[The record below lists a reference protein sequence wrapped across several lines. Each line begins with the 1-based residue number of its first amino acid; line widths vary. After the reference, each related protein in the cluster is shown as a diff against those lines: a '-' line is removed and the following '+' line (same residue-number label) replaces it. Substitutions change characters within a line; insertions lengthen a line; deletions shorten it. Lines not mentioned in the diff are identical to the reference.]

1 MHHYLN
7 TPEILNRRLVQLLNR
22 HDPELAGELRKKSI
36 RIKIRP
42 RLRWQDKY
50 LLVLAAILLSLLLLA
65 TTTAKADEAWGMQF
79 SEGDRLVDAVALST
93 SIEIEVI
100 GSQARVEVLQSFHNQ
115 SDQWVEASYRFPLPD
130 EAAVDQLKIEV
141 GGRVLVGEIQE
152 KQLAE
157 KIYQQA
163 KQNGQTTSLVRQEKD
178 HQFHTKLANIGPG
191 EVIKVKIGF
200 LQPVL
205 LADGQFRL
213 RLPMTFTPT
222 YNPNT
227 LLSGEDLSSSHTDS
241 TDSEPYGQ
249 ELMVSINLLT
259 DFELAELTST
269 YHAINV
275 HETRQGYFIILEDES
290 QSGHL
295 QYADRDFE
303 LVWRLQPQDE
313 PLASVLTWEDDDG
326 FYAQLQ
332 LIPPATDFLDERPRE
347 VIFIIDT
354 SGSMAGI
361 PMHQARQALTVG
373 LDQLRAEDRFNIIRF
388 SSDAKSLFTEPQA
401 ASQSNLASARTEV
414 SQLDADGGTNIQ
426 PALELALSNVSTDH
440 YLQQIIFITDGAVG
454 NESEIYQYLH
464 EQLEDTRLFTVA
476 IGAAPNSWFMRKA
489 AEIGR
494 GSYTHIGKLEEI
506 TERMALL
513 WQRISKPALE
523 DVCIDWGQHAESYP
537 AVIPDLYAGDSL
549 FVTARLNH
557 PVTEVTIC
565 GQLNGLG
572 WEYTQP
578 LPQQHA
584 NADIARLWAR
594 KKIET
599 INDNQLL
606 GLPFTE
612 AREQILDVALQYS
625 LLSRFTALVA
635 VDPEPAR
642 NTTESLSR
650 SEVASLQP
658 KTMQLQ
664 LAQGSLGWQ
673 LQLLLGLISLLVS
686 AGMFWR
692 SGVGKND

>member
-7 TPEILNRRLVQLLNR
+7 TPETLNRRLTQLLNR
-22 HDPELAGELRKKSI
+22 HDPELAGELRNKSI
-36 RIKIRP
+36 SIKIRQ

-50 LLVLAAILLSLLLLA
+50 LLVLAVILLSLLLLA
-65 TTTAKADEAWGMQF
+65 SATAKADETWGMQF
-79 SEGDRLVDAVALST
+79 SQDNQLIDAVALNT

-100 GSQARVEVLQSFHNQ
+100 GSQARVEVLQSFHNT

-130 EAAVDQLKIEV
+130 SAAVDQLKIEV
-141 GGRVLVGEIQE
+141 GGRILVGEIQE
-152 KQLAE
+152 KQAAE

-163 KQNGQTTSLVRQEKD
+163 KQNGQTASLVRQEKD

-191 EVIKVKIGF
+191 EVVKVKIGF

-205 LADGQFRL
+205 LVDGQFRL

-222 YNPNT
+222 YHPNT
-227 LLSGEDLSSSHTDS
+227 LLLAESISSPQI
-241 TDSEPYGQ
+241 EPADGDPHEQ
-249 ELMVSINLLT
+249 SLMVSINLLT

-275 HETRQGYFIILEDES
+275 HETQQGYFIILENDS

-313 PLASVLTWEDDDG
+313 PVASVLTWEDDDG

-332 LIPPATDFLDERPRE
+332 LIPSATDFLDERPRE

-354 SGSMAGI
+354 SGSMAGV
-361 PMHQARQALTVG
+361 PMHQARQALAVG
-373 LDQLRAEDRFNIIRF
+373 LGQLRAEDRFNIIRF
-388 SSDAKSLFTEPQA
+388 SSDAESLFTQPQA
-401 ASQSNLASARTEV
+401 ATADNLANARTAIL
-414 SQLDADGGTNIQ
+414 QLDANGGTNMQ
-426 PALELALSNVSTDH
+426 PALELALNTASAGH

-454 NESEIYQYLH
+454 NESEIYQYLF
-464 EQLEDTRLFTVA
+464 EKLEDTRLFTVA

-506 TERMALL
+506 TERMVLL

-523 DVCIDWGQHAESYP
+523 NVCIDWGQHAESYP

-549 FVTARLNH
+549 FVTARLDG

-565 GQLNGLG
+565 GDLNGQN

-599 INDNQLL
+599 ISDNQLL

-612 AREQILDVALQYS
+612 MREQILDVALQYG
-625 LLSRFTALVA
+625 LLSQFTALVA

-642 NTTESLSR
+642 AMTDNLSQ
-650 SEVASLQP
+650 SKVASLQP
-658 KTMQLQ
+658 NTMQLQ

-673 LQLLLGLISLLVS
+673 LQLILGLLSLLISV
-686 AGMFWR
+686 GMFWR
-692 SGVGKND
+692 SGVGKNE

>member
-7 TPEILNRRLVQLLNR
+7 TPEILNRRLTQLLNR

-65 TTTAKADEAWGMQF
+65 STTAKADEAWGMQF
-79 SEGDRLVDAVALST
+79 SEGDQLVDAVALST

-213 RLPMTFTPT
+213 RLPMTFTPS
-222 YNPNT
+222 YNPST
-227 LLSGEDLSSSHTDS
+227 LLSGANLSSPSTDS
-241 TDSEPYGQ
+241 TDSKAYGQ

-259 DFELAELTST
+259 DFELAELNSS

-275 HETRQGYFIILEDES
+275 HETRQGYFIILENDS

-332 LIPPATDFLDERPRE
+332 LVPPATDFLDERPRE

-354 SGSMAGI
+354 SGSMAGV

-388 SSDAKSLFTEPQA
+388 SSDAKSLFTEPQTA
-401 ASQSNLASARTEV
+401 TQSNLASARTEV

-489 AEIGR
+489 AEVGR

-506 TERMALL
+506 TERMVLL

-549 FVTARLNH
+549 FVTARLNS
-557 PVTEVTIC
+557 PITEVTVC
-565 GQLNGLG
+565 GQLNGQG

-578 LPQQHA
+578 LPKQHA

-594 KKIET
+594 KKIAT

-606 GLPFTE
+606 GLPFNE
-612 AREQILDVALQYS
+612 VREQILDVALQYG

-642 NTTESLSR
+642 SAAENLSR

-673 LQLLLGLISLLVS
+673 LQLLLGVIALLVS

>member
-7 TPEILNRRLVQLLNR
+7 TPEILNRRLTQLLNR

-65 TTTAKADEAWGMQF
+65 STTAKADEAWGMQF
-79 SEGDRLVDAVALST
+79 SEGDQLVDAVALST

-213 RLPMTFTPT
+213 RLPMTFTPS

-227 LLSGEDLSSSHTDS
+227 SVSGENISSPHAAANNNDA
-241 TDSEPYGQ
+241 PGQ
-249 ELMVSINLLT
+249 ELKVSIDLMT
-259 DFELAELTST
+259 DFELAELNSS

-275 HETRQGYFIILEDES
+275 HETRQGYFIILENDS

-313 PLASVLTWEDDDG
+313 PLASVLTWEDDNG

-332 LIPPATDFLDERPRE
+332 LVPPATDFLDERPRE

-354 SGSMAGI
+354 SGSMAGV

-388 SSDAKSLFTEPQA
+388 SSDAKSLFTEPQTA
-401 ASQSNLASARTEV
+401 TQSNLASARTEV

-489 AEIGR
+489 AEVGR

-506 TERMALL
+506 TERMVLL

-549 FVTARLNH
+549 FVTARLNS
-557 PVTEVTIC
+557 PITEVTVC
-565 GQLNGLG
+565 GQLNGQG

-578 LPQQHA
+578 LPKQHA

-606 GLPFTE
+606 GLPFNE
-612 AREQILDVALQYS
+612 VREQILDVALQYG

-642 NTTESLSR
+642 SAAENLSR

-673 LQLLLGLISLLVS
+673 LQLLLGVIALLVS